1 MDQYVQEGFKASEGS
16 SWSYDAQT
24 GSLSVSALPESD
36 IYIDPSC
43 SNPDSMIKARHDAV
57 TMMTPCPRGDF
68 QLSATVEV
76 DFRDTFDAG
85 VLLLRANEK
94 TWAKLCYEISPDGEP
109 MVVSVVNKGATSDDA
124 NAFVV
129 TAPRVSLRISRRDN
143 IYAFHASLESGKW
156 IFIRAFSF
164 DDALDN
170 DSEEMMVGF
179 EAQSPNGRGCLVK
192 FEDISFSRSTLNLL
206 RDGN

>member
-1 MDQYVQEGFKASEGS
+1 MNQNVLEGFNASEGS

-24 GSLSVSALPESD
+24 GSLSVSALPASD
-36 IYIDPSC
+36 IYIDPLC
-43 SNPDSMIKARHDAV
+43 NNPDSMAKARHDAV
-57 TMMTPCPRGDF
+57 TLMSPCPPGDF
-68 QLSATVEV
+68 QFSATVEV

-109 MVVSVVNKGATSDDA
+109 MVVSVVNKGGTSDDA

-129 TAPRVSLRISRRDN
+129 TGSQVALRISRRDN
-143 IYAFHASLESGKW
+143 VYAFHASLGSGKW

-164 DDALDN
+164 DETLYDN
-170 DSEEMMVGF
+170 PEEMTAGF
-179 EAQSPNGRGCLVK
+179 EAQSPNGMGCVVK
-192 FEDISFSRSTLNLL
+192 FKDISFSNTTLNLL